1 MADYDIER
9 IASSLLKARGD
20 QCRFLVAIAGAPASG
35 KSTFSEALSNYLNES
50 CNIRSVVV
58 PMDGFHLDNDCLDDL
73 KLRHRKGAP
82 ETYDVDSFSRL
93 LRRLKISDQSI
104 HYPTF
109 DRALDK
115 VIAESSAVYPED
127 QVVLVEGNYL
137 LFDEQPWSELKLLF
151 DYSIFLNT
159 PFNVLQSRL
168 IQRWLDHDHTP
179 EEAQAR
185 ALSNDIPNA
194 RRIYERLLKA
204 DQVMGMD

>member
-9 IASSLLKARGD
+9 IVSSLLKARGD
-20 QCRFLVAIAGAPASG
+20 QCRFLVAIVGTSLG
-35 KSTFSEALSNYLNES
+35 QIDVFEALSNYLNES

-58 PMDGFHLDNDCLDDL
+58 PLDGCQLDNDCLDDL

-127 QVVLVEGNYL
+127 QLVLVEGNYL
-137 LFDEQPWSELKLLF
+137 LFDERPGRSSSSCLTTA
-151 DYSIFLNT
+151 YS
-159 PFNVLQSRL
+159 
-168 IQRWLDHDHTP
+168 
-179 EEAQAR
+179 
-185 ALSNDIPNA
+185 
-194 RRIYERLLKA
+194 
-204 DQVMGMD
+204 